1 MSTSLG
7 HMVTRHLSRI
17 ILDVFVR
24 VLLNEINIQIG
35 RLIKADCL
43 SLMWM
48 GLIQSV
54 EDLNRAKKN

>member
-43 SLMWM
+43 S
-48 GLIQSV
+48 
-54 EDLNRAKKN
+54 